1 MVSTARTIAAG
12 DWRTLWSYSG
22 VKDCVAQLCGL
33 QAAATHC
40 RAATLVMPDVSSFP
54 SNPHGH
60 DDVAV
65 LVIIIAALRTQLAGR
80 LRILQLQANLA

>member
-1 MVSTARTIAAG
+1 MG

-33 QAAATHC
+33 Q
-40 RAATLVMPDVSSFP
+40 RPLQGAATLVMPDVSIFLSD
-54 SNPHGH
+54 PHGH

-65 LVIIIAALRTQLAGR
+65 LVIVIAALRTELACG
-80 LRILQLQANLA
+80 LRILQLQADLA